1 VIERTFRPANV
12 ASAAL
17 VLGGLML
24 LLRPQYAVSI
34 VQLVLVTIAAAAG
47 LYAFAVN
54 APAAWWLSP
63 FEGTGRAVR
72 RRRGYDETD
81 RIRATMS
88 GRRQE
93 FAQGPALPP
102 ETVRIIQ
109 PLIRAAVQREGLDP
123 ADRESRETA
132 RSMLS
137 PLSYGVL
144 MSDARKRPP
153 WFRMLPPDERTT
165 ADVVRRVLDDLERLA
180 DGVADVPKQIA
191 TRDPGRQ

>member
-1 VIERTFRPANV
+1 VIERTFRPANI

-17 VLGGLML
+17 VLGGLL
-24 LLRPQYAVSI
+24 LILRPQYAVSI

-47 LYAFAVN
+47 LFALAVN

-63 FEGTGRAVR
+63 FDGTFRTAR

-81 RIRATMS
+81 RIRATMA

-93 FAQGPALPP
+93 FPHGPALPP
-102 ETVRIIQ
+102 ETVRLLQ
-109 PLIRAAVQREGLDP
+109 PLIRATLQREGLDP

-132 RSMLS
+132 RAMLS

-144 MSDARKRPP
+144 MSDARKRPA
-153 WFRMLPPDERTT
+153 WYRMLPPDERST
-165 ADVVRRVLDDLERLA
+165 ADVVRRVLDDLDRLA
-180 DGVADVPKQIA
+180 GHTAHVPKRTA
-191 TRDPGRQ
+191 TSDPGRQ